1 MSTDT
6 INSLG
11 DSTNATPNVIQKSFT
26 FKDVA
31 DGLENGLEKVT
42 EIAKAIENNKEP
54 IKAGIDLFKL
64 IVDSKTEGVAI
75 DNDAVI
81 SILETISKSTA
92 NTLDDTILNT
102 VKIALKLKF

>member
-1 MSTDT
+1 MSTD
-6 INSLG
+6 IVNSLDNAVG
-11 DSTNATPNVIQKSFT
+11 VTNSEQKSFT

-31 DGLENGLEKVT
+31 NGLENGLEKVT

-64 IVDSKTEGVAI
+64 IVDSKTEGVEI

-81 SILETISKSTA
+81 NILETISKSTA